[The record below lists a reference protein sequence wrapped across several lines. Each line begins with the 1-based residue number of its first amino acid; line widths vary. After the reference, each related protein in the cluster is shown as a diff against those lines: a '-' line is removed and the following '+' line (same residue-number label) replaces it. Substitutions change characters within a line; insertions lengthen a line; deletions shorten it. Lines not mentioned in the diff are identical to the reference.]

1 MTEND
6 QQPADGNATAPAPD
20 TTEERR
26 ALTQRARLRCNML
39 GLYDCCGNAHCSKA
53 KSCRGDPRR
62 CLREQSPRV
71 PDTALR
77 LVDGLIEALDEGL
90 DINEAAE
97 EVAEFED
104 AFSAWREGL
113 RYAARVR
120 RS

>member
-1 MTEND
+1 VRRS
-6 QQPADGNATAPAPD
+6 APA
-20 TTEERR
+20 
-26 ALTQRARLRCNML
+26 ARCR
-39 GLYDCCGNAHCSKA
+39 KA

-62 CLREQSPRV
+62 CLREQLPRV

-90 DINEAAE
+90 DIDAAAE

-104 AFSAWREGL
+104 AFIAWREGL
-113 RYAARVR
+113 RFAARVR

>member
-6 QQPADGNATAPAPD
+6 QRPADGNATVPASY

-26 ALTQRARLRCNML
+26 ALTQRARFRCNML
-39 GLYDCCGNAHCSKA
+39 GLYDFCRNARCGKA

-62 CLREQSPRV
+62 CLREQSPLV
-71 PDTALR
+71 PETALR

-90 DINEAAE
+90 DINEASE

-113 RYAARVR
+113 RFAARVR

>member
-1 MTEND
+1 L
-6 QQPADGNATAPAPD
+6 AS
-20 TTEERR
+20 EERR
-26 ALTQRARLRCNML
+26 ALTQRARFRCNML
-39 GLYDCCGNAHCSKA
+39 GLYDCCGNGRCRKA
-53 KSCRGDPRR
+53 RSCRGDPRR

-71 PDTALR
+71 PETVLR
-77 LVDGLIEALDEGL
+77 LVDGVIEALDEGL

-113 RYAARVR
+113 RWAAGVR